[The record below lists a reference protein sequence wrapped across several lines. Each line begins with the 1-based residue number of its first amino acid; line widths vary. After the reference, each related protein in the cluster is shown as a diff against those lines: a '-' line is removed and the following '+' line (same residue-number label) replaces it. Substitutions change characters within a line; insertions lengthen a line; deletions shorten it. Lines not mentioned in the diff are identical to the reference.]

1 MALTRLGLNQA
12 INLSTNTTGN
22 LSLASQ
28 VTGTLATGNG
38 GTGATSF
45 SPGKVLQVV
54 NGVSSTEIVH
64 TNNSWT
70 SAGVALS
77 ITPSATTSK
86 ILVIC
91 NMTGVGKASSNT
103 WAAFRLLRDSTNIVA
118 NFEERGGSTG
128 GSDANKVAGVSVT
141 FLDTPSSTSALSY
154 NVQIQSGGNSSYAQV
169 GNSNSKS
176 TITLMEIGA

>member
-1 MALTRLGLNQA
+1 MALIKTRARGLKLDDTFA
-12 INLSTNTTGN
+12 F
-22 LSLASQ
+22 
-28 VTGTLATGNG
+28 TGTVSGAG
-38 GTGATSF
+38 G
-45 SPGKVLQVV
+45 GKLLQVV

-64 TNNSWT
+64 TNNSYT

-91 NMTGVGKASSNT
+91 CMTGVGKASNNT
-103 WAAFRLLRDSTNIVA
+103 YAQFRLLRDSTNIVA
-118 NFEERGGSTG
+118 NFEERGGATG
-128 GSDANKVAGVSVT
+128 GTDANKIGGVSVT

-154 NVQIQSGGNSSYAQV
+154 NVQIASGGNSSYAQV

-176 TITLMEIGA
+176 TITLMEIGAWVLLQILQTQF